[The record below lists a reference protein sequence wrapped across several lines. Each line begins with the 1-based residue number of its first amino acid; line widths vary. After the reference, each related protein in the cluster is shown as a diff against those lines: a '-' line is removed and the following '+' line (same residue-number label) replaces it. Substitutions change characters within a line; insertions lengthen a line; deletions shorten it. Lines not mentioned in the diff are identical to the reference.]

1 MEMKEAARRTP
12 TVMAAFGITGD
23 LMRLKVL
30 PALFALHVQGNL
42 PEKFRLLGFSRRDW
56 GDEEFREYV
65 RGVIGERVS
74 GAGEAYVASFLGLLN
89 FQKGDF
95 SDEESYVALKR
106 MADALDASW
115 SFCTNKIFY
124 LAVAPGFYEP
134 IIEGLSRSGL
144 SRGCSPEEGWSRVIV
159 EKPFGHDGATA
170 ERLEAL
176 LATSFKEEQIYR
188 IDHYLAKESLREM
201 LDARFREEPDAT
213 TWSGQNVASITIRL
227 SEKVGVEKRGAFY
240 DTVGALRDVGQN
252 HMLEILALLLME
264 SPAEQSADAIRAKR
278 AEALEA
284 LEPIARENIA
294 TETSR
299 AQYHGFREIHGVAPD
314 SITETYFKIRASLRS
329 ARWRGV
335 PIILEAGKR
344 LGESRKEVVVAFTDS
359 DMVSIDIDPSERADR
374 KTEEYEHL
382 LLEVMRGDQTLFV
395 SKREI
400 EAMWRFIDPILR
412 VWQSGTERVPLHSYQ
427 PDTSDISR

>member
-1 MEMKEAARRTP
+1 
-12 TVMAAFGITGD
+12 MAAFGVTGD
-23 LMRLKVL
+23 LMRLKVI

-65 RGVIGERVS
+65 RGVIHERVS
-74 GAGEAYVASFLGLLN
+74 DAKEAHMVSFLGLLN
-89 FQKGDF
+89 FQRGDF
-95 SDEESYVALKR
+95 SDEESYAALKR
-106 MADALDASW
+106 MTDALDASW
-115 SFCTNKIFY
+115 RVCTNKIFY
-124 LAVAPGFYEP
+124 LAVAPGFYGP
-134 IIEGLSRSGL
+134 IIKSLSRSGL
-144 SRGCSPEEGWSRVIV
+144 SEGCSPEEGWSRVIV
-159 EKPFGHDGATA
+159 EKPFGHDGAAA

-176 LATSFKEEQIYR
+176 LATSFREEQIYR

-201 LDARFREEPDAT
+201 LAGRLG
-213 TWSGQNVASITIRL
+213 GQTSEWNAENVENITIRL
-227 SEKVGVEKRGAFY
+227 FEDIGVEKRGGFY

-284 LEPIARENIA
+284 LEPIAQDKMA
-294 TETSR
+294 TETFR
-299 AQYHGFREIHGVAPD
+299 AQYHGFREISGVAPD

-344 LGESRKEVVVAFTDS
+344 LGESRKEVVVAFTNS
-359 DMVSIDIDPSERADR
+359 ETISIDIDPSERADR
-374 KTEEYEHL
+374 KMEEYERL
-382 LLEVMRGDQTLFV
+382 LLDVMRGDQALFV